1 MSAVPI
7 VINGVLMPKN
17 RGAGDK
23 PIPAVFYGY
32 ATLAGLEVSG
42 GPIIPDSP
50 PEVPVDPPPDQPS
63 PSLAVVI
70 KPAPVTGGWGL
81 AVQGDQLQWFYIPGQ
96 SGAGPK
102 K

>member
-1 MSAVPI
+1 MAAVPVI
-7 VINGVLMPKN
+7 INGVFMPK
-17 RGAGDK
+17 GKSATDQ
-23 PIPAVFYGY
+23 PVPAVFIGY
-32 ATLAGLEVSG
+32 ASIPGLEVGG
-42 GPIIPDSP
+42 GPIITDTP
-50 PEVPVDPPPDQPS
+50 PPIPVEPPPDQPP

-81 AVQGDQLQWFYIPGQ
+81 ASQGDQLQWFYTPGS